1 MVIHKIHNSDGT
13 IENIGDVQLDEKIL
27 TMDDEEEIQ
36 KLVELQ
42 YFVIDEIEKKDKIQ
56 QIWGIY
62 SEDKIKEILN
72 NDGVIKN
79 YYYNGDLVGSSQL
92 IVNDK
97 EEFDDYGAKSI
108 PFDKTAINGGVIL
121 KSKYW
126 GNGLQRQM
134 SEELEKSALEKGYK
148 YMIGTVSPK
157 NKWSF
162 ENLYYTG
169 YDIIDGHDM
178 AKGFRFLCLKDL
190 ESKKEEPPK
199 RDFYVL
205 IREAYEK
212 LINNKNGENADLKE
226 KNEKLQ
232 AMLKRTL
239 EFAETIRNSRVGKFF
254 FRKKIKELPEPEG
267 VFDEVIK

>member
-1 MVIHKIHNSDGT
+1 MVIHKIHNFDGT
-13 IENIGDVQLDEKIL
+13 IENIGDAQLDEKIL
-27 TMDDEEEIQ
+27 TTYDEEEIQ
-36 KLVELQ
+36 NLVDLQ
-42 YFVIDEIEKKDKIQ
+42 YFVIDEIEKKDKLQ

-62 SEDKIKEILN
+62 SGDKIKEILN

-97 EEFDDYGAKSI
+97 EEFDDYGAKS

-126 GNGLQRQM
+126 GNSLQKLM
-134 SEELEKSALEKGYK
+134 SEDLEKIALEKGYK
-148 YMIGTVSPK
+148 YMICTVSPK

-162 ENLYYTG
+162 ENLYHLG

-190 ESKKEEPPK
+190 ENKKEEPPK
-199 RDFYVL
+199 RDFNVL
-205 IREAYEK
+205 IRQSYEK
-212 LINNKNGENADLKE
+212 LINNKNEENVDLKE
-226 KNEKLQ
+226 KNKKLQ
-232 AMLKRTL
+232 SMLKNTL
-239 EFAETIRNSRVGKFF
+239 GFAETIRNSRVGKFF
-254 FRKKIKELPEPEG
+254 FGKKIKELINPED
-267 VFDEVIK
+267 VFVISK